1 MTESFPVESQG
12 NKTGQPS
19 FRKSTDRVFL
29 VCLFSLAFVSLWPI
43 WGVHFLPMQDY
54 PQHLFISKVLATY
67 NEPTY
72 DWHAYYPK
80 NGSYPAAGA
89 GNAG

>member
-1 MTESFPVESQG
+1 
-12 NKTGQPS
+12 
-19 FRKSTDRVFL
+19 
-29 VCLFSLAFVSLWPI
+29 
-43 WGVHFLPMQDY
+43 MQDY